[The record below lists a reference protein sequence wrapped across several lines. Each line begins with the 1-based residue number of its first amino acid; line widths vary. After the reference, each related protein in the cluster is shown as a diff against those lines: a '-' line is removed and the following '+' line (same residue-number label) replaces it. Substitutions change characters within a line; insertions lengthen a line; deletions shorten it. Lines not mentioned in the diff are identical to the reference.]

1 MVIFFERTIMFNSSP
16 LHHVLT
22 TEEEVYLL
30 NIFEENSEHIEVIE
44 DAITKLNDPMFDS
57 PVWNDNREK
66 LKEARW
72 RLLEANYKCQIM
84 LITVGLMSV

>member
-1 MVIFFERTIMFNSSP
+1 MFNSSP
-16 LHHVLT
+16 LQHVLT
-22 TEEEVYLL
+22 SEEEVYLL
-30 NIFEENSEHIEVIE
+30 NIFEENLEHIEDIE

-72 RLLEANYKCQIM
+72 RLLEANYKCQII
-84 LITVGLMSV
+84 LITLGLMVV